1 MGFTT
6 VTKFAVLAF
15 NALKANAQ
23 AYTCECDG
31 LNQPNWD
38 DCK

>member
-1 MGFTT
+1 MGLTT
-6 VTKFAVLAF
+6 VTTIAILAF
-15 NALKANAQ
+15 NALMANAQ